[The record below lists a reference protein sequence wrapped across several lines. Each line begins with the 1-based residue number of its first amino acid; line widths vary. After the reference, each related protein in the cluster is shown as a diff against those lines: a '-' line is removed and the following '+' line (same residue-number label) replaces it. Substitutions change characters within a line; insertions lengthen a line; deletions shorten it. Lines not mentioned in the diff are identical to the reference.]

1 MIADMHS
8 NEKINKVETDSS
20 LEEENQILLL
30 VLSRNHILKYQ
41 KMFYKTPRI
50 FLMEILNKRELKQI
64 IHNHSSNI
72 ESKYFMEILQKMYC
86 KTGLFFSSW

>member
-1 MIADMHS
+1 
-8 NEKINKVETDSS
+8 
-20 LEEENQILLL
+20 
-30 VLSRNHILKYQ
+30 
-41 KMFYKTPRI
+41 
-50 FLMEILNKRELKQI
+50 MEILNKRELKQI